1 MTYFDN
7 TYNNMVGWDSA
18 TSSYKNVFKAT
29 SKGVELIGRYS
40 GSAGTSLRAYYTFTD
55 SKDHESDEQLLR
67 RPRHSGG
74 IVLDQRV
81 RPGIDLNLSF
91 RFSGERR
98 DNDFSTWP
106 STPVT
111 LDGYGIVNVAANWK
125 ITPNF
130 QLFGRID
137 NLFDTKYEEI
147 LGYGTVG
154 VTGYLGIRVANTG
167 N

>member
-1 MTYFDN
+1 MSWEA
-7 TYNNMVGWDSA
+7 G
-18 TSSYKNVFKAT
+18 
-29 SKGVELIGRYS
+29 I
-40 GSAGTSLRAYYTFTD
+40 AGTNLRAYYTFTD
-55 SKDHESDEQLLR
+55 SKDHETDEQLLR

-74 IVLDQRV
+74 IVLDRRI
-81 RPGIDLNLSF
+81 RPGIDLNLGF

-106 STPVT
+106 APPVA
-111 LDGYGIVNVAANWK
+111 LGGVGIVNVAANWK
-125 ITPNF
+125 ITPNI

-137 NLFDTKYEEI
+137 NLFDAEYEEI

-167 N
+167 I

>member
-1 MTYFDN
+1 M
-7 TYNNMVGWDSA
+7 
-18 TSSYKNVFKAT
+18 
-29 SKGVELIGRYS
+29 
-40 GSAGTSLRAYYTFTD
+40 
-55 SKDHESDEQLLR
+55 
-67 RPRHSGG
+67 
-74 IVLDQRV
+74 DQRV

-111 LDGYGIVNVAANWK
+111 LDGYGIVNVAGNWK

-154 VTGYLGIRVANTG
+154 MTGYLGIRVASTG
-167 N
+167 D

>member
-1 MTYFDN
+1 M
-7 TYNNMVGWDSA
+7 
-18 TSSYKNVFKAT
+18 
-29 SKGVELIGRYS
+29 
-40 GSAGTSLRAYYTFTD
+40 
-55 SKDHESDEQLLR
+55 
-67 RPRHSGG
+67 
-74 IVLDQRV
+74 
-81 RPGIDLNLSF
+81 
-91 RFSGERR
+91 
-98 DNDFSTWP
+98 
-106 STPVT
+106 
-111 LDGYGIVNVAANWK
+111 DGYGIVNVAANWK